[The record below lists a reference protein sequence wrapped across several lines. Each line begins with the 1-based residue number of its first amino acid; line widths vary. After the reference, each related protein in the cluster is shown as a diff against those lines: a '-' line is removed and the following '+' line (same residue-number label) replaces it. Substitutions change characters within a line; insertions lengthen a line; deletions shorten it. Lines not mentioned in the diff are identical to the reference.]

1 MNQHV
6 LTVKGKGRESFKPD
20 QVTIRFTLSSKS
32 ADYGAL
38 TLADKEKLE
47 ELTFAL
53 TQVGFD
59 KSEIKT
65 ASFNIT
71 TEYENFQDGE
81 HGWKRRFTGYSLDRG
96 LSLSFDFRADLLNS
110 AVSAV
115 SSCKKA
121 DPSFSIT
128 FDVRDKA
135 SASDGLLKKATED
148 AFRRAE
154 ATAKAAGIVLGRIE
168 SISCTENEPSFSS
181 PTVFAR
187 AAGSAE
193 MYRGTSGFDITP
205 EDVVSEES
213 VTVVWEIGG

>member
-6 LTVKGKGRESFKPD
+6 LTVKGTGRESFKPD
-20 QVTIRFTLSSKS
+20 QVIIHFTLSSKS
-32 ADYGAL
+32 ADYNAL
-38 TLADKEKLE
+38 TSAEEEKLE
-47 ELTFAL
+47 ELTSAL
-53 TQVGFD
+53 AQAGFD

-65 ASFNIT
+65 ASFSIT

-81 HGWKRRFTGYSLDRG
+81 RGWKKRFTGYSLNRG
-96 LSLSFDFRADLLNS
+96 LNLSFDFRKELLNA

-115 SSCKKA
+115 SCCKKA
-121 DPSFSIT
+121 DPSFSVE
-128 FDVRDKA
+128 FAVKDKT
-135 SASDGLLKKATED
+135 SAADRLLKKATED

-154 ATAKAAGIVLGRIE
+154 AIAKAAGVGLGRIE
-168 SISCTENEPSFSS
+168 SISCEENEPSFSS

>member
-47 ELTFAL
+47 ELTFVLA
-53 TQVGFD
+53 QAGFD

-65 ASFNIT
+65 ASLNIT
-71 TEYENFQDGE
+71 TEYENVQDGE
-81 HGWKRRFTGYSLDRG
+81 RGWKRQFTGYSLNRG
-96 LSLSFDFRADLLNS
+96 LSLSFDFRTKLLKA

-121 DPSFSIT
+121 DPSFSVE
-128 FDVRDKA
+128 FAVKDKA
-135 SASDGLLKKATED
+135 SAADRLLKKATED

-154 ATAKAAGIVLGRIE
+154 AIAKAAGVGLGRIE
-168 SISCTENEPSFSS
+168 SISCEENEPSFSS
-181 PTVFAR
+181 PTVFAK

-213 VTVVWEIGG
+213 VTVVWEIGV